1 VRQPPASTLFA
12 TLITYKT
19 GIADWRLAVRGHVG
33 RWVVGCDHPGPT
45 PPNLSSC
52 SLFQWRRER
61 EREPGRHF
69 FFFKKYPPHKQS
81 SAEVS
86 WQVVKHVFYFHVYHL

>member
-1 VRQPPASTLFA
+1 MRRSLAGTLFV

-19 GIADWRLAVRGHVG
+19 AIADWRLVVRGHVG
-33 RWVVGCDHPGPT
+33 QKMHVGQKRQWGGWTRPT

-61 EREPGRHF
+61 ERESLVNTF
-69 FFFKKYPPHKQS
+69 FFRKYPP
-81 SAEVS
+81 
-86 WQVVKHVFYFHVYHL
+86 L